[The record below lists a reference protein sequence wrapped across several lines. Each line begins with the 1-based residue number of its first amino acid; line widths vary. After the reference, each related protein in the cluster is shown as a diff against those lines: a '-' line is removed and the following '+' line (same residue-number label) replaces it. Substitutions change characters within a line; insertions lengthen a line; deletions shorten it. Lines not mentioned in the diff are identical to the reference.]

1 MPASDDAR
9 ARNVAEATQ
18 ELPGA
23 SITAAAEEGGRRE
36 LARADVIVV
45 CRDAAGDPPGA
56 ASSDLSEEAGL
67 PVNVAISS
75 MVVYRSVGIG
85 VFGVFMR
92 WAGMPLEV

>member
-1 MPASDDAR
+1 M
-9 ARNVAEATQ
+9 
-18 ELPGA
+18 
-23 SITAAAEEGGRRE
+23 AEEKKKARLQKRHTAI
-36 LARADVIVV
+36 LA
-45 CRDAAGDPPGA
+45 
-56 ASSDLSEEAGL
+56 EEAGL